1 MANYNV
7 SQNTASNILVEEN
20 SDVFV
25 QFQAYTANF

>member
-1 MANYNV
+1 MANNNV
-7 SQNTASNILVEEN
+7 SQNTASKIFHEEN